1 MAADP
6 KFIAPATVDSIPYLA
21 PWAPPLALK
30 VTGGSLAF
38 LAPAAMGG
46 LPFLAPSEV
55 QLPVPVL
62 ASGAFAFLAPPL
74 INGLAYLATPRVPVT
89 LILPQAV
96 VGGRGVARRATS
108 GVKSAPPAPP
118 TRYHSHSYEQEE
130 LAAAAELDDEETVLA
145 LLMEIALHV

>member
-1 MAADP
+1 VA
-6 KFIAPATVDSIPYLA
+6 IPYLA
-21 PWAPPLALK
+21 PWAPPLALAMS
-30 VTGGSLAF
+30 GIGSMRF

-46 LPFLAPSEV
+46 LPY
-55 QLPVPVL
+55 
-62 ASGAFAFLAPPL
+62 LAPPEL
-74 INGLAYLATPRVPVT
+74 LVAAPAVASGSFVFFAPATIDGLPYLAPPRVPVT

-108 GVKSAPPAPP
+108 GIKSSPAPAA

-145 LLMEIALHV
+145 LIMEIALHV